1 MGWSSVEGRTGGYAK
16 AVRQTWPQGWG
27 AKAPEAGRY
36 PRGLELTSRFGLPE
50 AGAQSR
56 AAPVQ
61 AEMDVIAV
69 GGRVVHLLLAAL
81 PVVADRVGLEAAV
94 AGVPALAVPDDLLDA
109 HAARERVHVA
119 ELVGRE
125 QQVDDALRLTLLP
138 RIVHVEVPV
147 DRAALRVEARGVLA
161 PLLAA
166 HDSP

>member
-1 MGWSSVEGRTGGYAK
+1 
-16 AVRQTWPQGWG
+16 
-27 AKAPEAGRY
+27 
-36 PRGLELTSRFGLPE
+36 
-50 AGAQSR
+50 
-56 AAPVQ
+56 
-61 AEMDVIAV
+61 MDVIAV
-69 GGRVVHLLLAAL
+69 SGRVVHLLLAAL

-147 DRAALRVEARGVLA
+147 DRAALRVQAGGVLP

-166 HDSP
+166 HDSPEGAAGVLGQPVLEGDGSARGALAAARRGGRSGVGARDRRGAGGAGCR